1 MSLYGKRERLFQ
13 CVAGACL
20 VPDDGKN
27 MHIAVCEVH
36 GFASPDFY
44 RVVTADDLFCSRF
57 CEKAEYLLSLRL
69 ILVIEYFAE
78 DNHIF
83 FSCEGESR
91 TFHSKFVMSS
101 RKKICYSHAS
111 FCEKCSDGDNFL
123 VGHCADSRQKENLAV
138 IQSAVA
144 DLFRCEEIILIKEF
158 LQQVADIVPALE
170 VVAEGTACMD
180 FPFVSLPRMKE
191 SSMLLWE

>member
-1 MSLYGKRERLFQ
+1 
-13 CVAGACL
+13 
-20 VPDDGKN
+20 
-27 MHIAVCEVH
+27 
-36 GFASPDFY
+36 
-44 RVVTADDLFCSRF
+44 
-57 CEKAEYLLSLRL
+57 
-69 ILVIEYFAE
+69 
-78 DNHIF
+78 
-83 FSCEGESR
+83 
-91 TFHSKFVMSS
+91 MSS

-111 FCEKCSDGDNFL
+111 FCEKCSDGGNFL

-180 FPFVSLPRMKE
+180 FPLVCSLPRMKRAACCCGSNRLQCHSE
-191 SSMLLWE
+191 PTDIQGRTLPSPFSSPDRSRLSACFLHLPCRLRCNQAY